1 VWVAKYYVKSGNPKE
16 SKRRNKKM
24 SRIGRLPVTIPAG
37 VQINLNGSEVEVKGP
52 KGVMK
57 KSFSPQI
64 EIVMEE
70 GRLII
75 KRSSEEQT
83 VRALHGTTRSILN
96 NMVLGVSQGFNKVLE
111 IDGVGYRAEMDGKNL
126 VIYVGFS
133 HPVTVEP
140 PDGINFSADAK
151 TRQINING
159 YDKELVGLV
168 AADIRK
174 IRPPEPYKGKGIH
187 YLGERL
193 RHKAGKS
200 AKTAV

>member
-1 VWVAKYYVKSGNPKE
+1 
-16 SKRRNKKM
+16 M
-24 SRIGRLPVTIPAG
+24 
-37 VQINLNGSEVEVKGP
+37 
-52 KGVMK
+52 
-57 KSFSPQI
+57 
-64 EIVMEE
+64 
-70 GRLII
+70 
-75 KRSSEEQT
+75 
-83 VRALHGTTRSILN
+83 
-96 NMVLGVSQGFNKVLE
+96 
-111 IDGVGYRAEMDGKNL
+111 
-126 VIYVGFS
+126 IYVGFS

-140 PDGINFSADAK
+140 PDGINFSVDAK

-159 YDKELVGLV
+159 YDKELVGQV